1 MIKETV
7 KQNAKLFLRFFVS
20 LFLTILLTVLSCVT
34 ASALSAAEPG
44 SDEETQILAQNP
56 DAEPIDTSLMEEVL
70 GIDGSQT
77 LEIILLVT
85 ILSVAPSFL
94 VMVTSFTRIII
105 VFSFLRNAMQT
116 QSIPPNSVLTG
127 LALFLTIFV
136 MWPTFSRINEEAYQ
150 PYSSGEISATEL
162 AERASVPLKE
172 FMLKNTTKVNMQFF
186 LDLSNATVYRNDES
200 EGEAPAQ
207 TTAAPTGTPAI
218 TSAPISTV
226 STSAPADT
234 AESADGTTTT
244 IPPETVPMA
253 TGVADNEPLMTDI
266 LGRDPVI
273 LTETDAELTDFI
285 DQLGLET
292 VIPAFIVSELTRAFQ
307 MGFLLFI
314 PFLVIDIVVSSTLM
328 AMGMM
333 MLPPSMISMPFKIM
347 LFVLVDGWQLLVGTV
362 VNSFNL

>member
-7 KQNAKLFLRFFVS
+7 KQNAKLFLKFFVS
-20 LFLTILLTVLSCVT
+20 LFLTILLTVISCVT
-34 ASALSAAEPG
+34 AGALSAADPG
-44 SDEETQILAQNP
+44 SNEESQILSENP

-127 LALFLTIFV
+127 LALFLTIFI

-150 PYSSGEISATEL
+150 PYTNGEIGATEL

-172 FMLKNTTKVNMQFF
+172 FMLKNTTKTNMQFF
-186 LDLSNATVYRNDES
+186 LDLEGATVYRGAEAGNAES
-200 EGEAPAQ
+200 AQTSVAPAE
-207 TTAAPTGTPAI
+207 PPAI

-226 STSAPADT
+226 STTAPADT
-234 AESADGTTTT
+234 AGTEGGTTV
-244 IPPETVPMA
+244 PSQTVPMA
-253 TGVADNEPLMTDI
+253 TGAADREPLMTDI

-273 LTETDAELTDFI
+273 LTETDESLLDFA

>member
-34 ASALSAAEPG
+34 AGALSAAEPG
-44 SDEETQILAQNP
+44 SDEETHILAQNP
-56 DAEPIDTSLMEEVL
+56 DAEPIDTSVMEDVF

-150 PYSSGEISATEL
+150 PYSNGEISATEL

-172 FMLKNTTKVNMQFF
+172 FMLKNTTKANMQFF

-200 EGEAPAQ
+200 ENGTSAQ

-226 STSAPADT
+226 STTAS
-234 AESADGTTTT
+234 AESADGTVTTV
-244 IPPETVPMA
+244 PPQTVPMA